1 MKYQAKDIQVLE
13 GLEAVRKRPGM
24 YIGSTEHP
32 NHLIKEIL
40 DNSIDEAMNGFAS
53 KIEVTLEETR
63 VTISDDGRGIP
74 VDLHPKLKKPALE
87 VIFTTLHAGGKFND
101 SVYSSAGGLHGVG
114 ASVVNALSSRLDV
127 TVWREGFE
135 FKQSFEKGVP
145 VTGLKKLGKSKQTGT
160 SVSFSPDPEIFDSI
174 KFKVETIRELL
185 RQKAFLNPGLLIVFK
200 SGTGEEA
207 FKFDDGLIAYLKEL
221 IDEPIGG
228 EIFYL
233 EKKDRLKVSTA
244 FAWTESTDEKIL
256 SFANGIPT
264 NDGGTHVDGFKS
276 GLLKSVRNYLA
287 THDILPKGIKLSA
300 DDIREGLVAVVS
312 IMIPG
317 NVAQLQFQGQ
327 TKDRLNNQE
336 ASTAVDSLLKTFE
349 QTLNQKPKLAQ
360 SLIDRMVLASKARSA
375 ARAASE
381 SFSRK
386 ISLSSRL
393 NLPGKLADCSSTKDR
408 ELFIVEGDSAGGTA
422 KQCRDRKTQA
432 VLPLRGK
439 VLNTI
444 STSKISDNKEL
455 SDLVSALGCGVGP
468 NCKVEKLRYDK
479 IVILTDADADGKH
492 IATLLMAFFFK
503 WMRPVIE
510 AGALYLG
517 RPPLY
522 RVKVGGKDFWVY
534 SEKEIDAVLKGK
546 SGQVTRFKGLGEM
559 NPSSLWDTTLN
570 PKTRTLLRVRIDDEK
585 QVENVFDEL
594 LGKDTMAR
602 YALITGLADMV
613 EVDL

>member
-32 NHLIKEIL
+32 NHLVKEIL

-63 VTISDDGRGIP
+63 VTITDDGRGIP

-87 VIFTTLHAGGKFND
+87 VIFTTLHAGGKFSD

-127 TVWREGFE
+127 TVWREGSE
-135 FKQSFEKGVP
+135 FKQSFEKGFP
-145 VTGLKKLGKSKQTGT
+145 VAGLKKLGKSKQTGT

-174 KFKVETIRELL
+174 KFKAETIRELL
-185 RQKAFLNPGLLIVFK
+185 RQKAFLNPGLLIIFK
-200 SGTGEEA
+200 TETGEES
-207 FKFDDGLIAYLKEL
+207 FKFDDGLTAYVKEL
-221 IDEPIGG
+221 IDEPVGG

-233 EKKDRLKVSTA
+233 EKKDRLRVSVA
-244 FAWTESTDEKIL
+244 FAWTENTDEKIL

-312 IMIPG
+312 VMIPG

-336 ASTAVDSLLKTFE
+336 ASTAVDSVLKNFE

-386 ISLSSRL
+386 ISVSSRL
-393 NLPGKLADCSSTKDR
+393 NLPGKLADCSSTKDS

-444 STSKISDNKEL
+444 STAKISDNKEL
-455 SDLVSALGCGVGP
+455 SDLASALGCGVGP

-479 IVILTDADADGKH
+479 IIILTDADADGKH

-517 RPPLY
+517 RPPLF
-522 RVKVGGKDFWVY
+522 RVKVGGKDSWVY
-534 SEKEIDAVLKGK
+534 SEKERDAVLKGK

-594 LGKDTMAR
+594 LGKDTSAR
-602 YALITGLADMV
+602 YALITGLADTV